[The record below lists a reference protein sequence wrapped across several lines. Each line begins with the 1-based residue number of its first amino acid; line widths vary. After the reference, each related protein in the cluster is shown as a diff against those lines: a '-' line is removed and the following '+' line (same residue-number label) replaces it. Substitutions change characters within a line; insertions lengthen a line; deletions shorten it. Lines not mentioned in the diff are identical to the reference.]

1 MTHQKKIQKPHPI
14 VATLLFL
21 VAFFVLYF
29 LVILFLKKPE
39 VNEQSYINNNFN
51 VFGLNIP
58 QNLTFCE
65 EKIPVDNFEI
75 RNNLEKEFFTNE
87 YWKNNSTIL
96 FNKVAK
102 WFPYIEPI
110 LKEEGVPDD
119 IKFIAVIE
127 SHLSNKVSPVGA
139 AGFWQLVPSTARN
152 YGLIVNNEVDER
164 LDVEK
169 STHVACKLFKDAH
182 QRFNNWTLA
191 AAAYNLGIGGIER
204 ALKEQNTNNYYDLL
218 LNKQTGEFI
227 YRLLAYKTLLSSPI
241 HFGIKKSKIKYN
253 SKIPVKTYII
263 DSSITNIQFLAK
275 KLKCSKAQIK
285 LLNPWL
291 VSDELNNPDHHKF
304 TFKIPKNLTK
314 DYSSYYL
321 DLISEDGYMDVE
333 INQEPELFIKDTIS
347 AIELKQMV
355 IHIVKANETLKQIA
369 EQYHVSEN
377 DILKWNNLSSVS
389 QVSVNL
395 KLEIVTKK

>member
-1 MTHQKKIQKPHPI
+1 MTQQKKIDKREAGVSI
-14 VATLLFL
+14 ILIFVLFL
-21 VAFFVLYF
+21 VLYFFVT
-29 LVILFLKKPE
+29 LFFKKPSINDQAY
-39 VNEQSYINNNFN
+39 VNNNFN

-58 QNLTFCE
+58 QDLTFCE
-65 EKIPVDNFEI
+65 EKIPIDNFEI

-87 YWKNNSTIL
+87 YWKNNSAIL
-96 FNKVAK
+96 FNKIAK

-127 SHLSNKVSPVGA
+127 SHLSNKVSSAGA

-152 YGLIVNNEVDER
+152 YGLIVNSQVDER

-169 STHVACKLFKDAH
+169 ATRAACKLFKDAH
-182 QRFNNWTLA
+182 ARFNNWTLA

-227 YRLLAYKTLLSSPI
+227 YRLLAYKTLLSSPV
-241 HFGIKKSKIKYN
+241 HFGIKKSKIKY
-253 SKIPVKTYII
+253 SPIIPVKTYVV
-263 DSSITNIQFLAK
+263 DSSITNIGFLAK

-285 LLNPWL
+285 LLNVWL
-291 VSDELNNPDHHKF
+291 IGDELDNPEKHKF
-304 TFKIPKNLTK
+304 TFRIPKNLNK

-321 DLISEDGYMDVE
+321 DLISEDGYLDKQ
-333 INQEPELFIKDTIS
+333 INDEPDLFVKDTTLITES
-347 AIELKQMV
+347 KQIMY
-355 IHIVKANETLKQIA
+355 HLVKPNETLGQIA
-369 EQYHVSEN
+369 EQYLVDEN
-377 DILKWNNLSSVS
+377 EILKWNNLTSVS

-395 KLEIVTKK
+395 KLEIRAKK